1 MTTIPTIPLAP
12 PKAPQPTAQP
22 VIPTAPTTTKPLS
35 TWGYLWR
42 LLRCDARLFVLNMLA
57 WTLIHVA
64 PLATGLVLGAYFDA
78 LAGHG
83 PLGMSVW
90 LVVALF
96 AAIGVARFGI
106 FASGLL
112 IWFTY
117 YFTVQSLLRRNLFD
131 WVMRGPGTHRLPD
144 SPSEAMSRF
153 RDDVEEVSH
162 LFENWVD
169 IWGMSLYIVLAL
181 IIMLRIDALIA
192 ALVYVPFVA
201 LLLVTNLGG
210 GWLKRLRQTNR
221 EATGRITDFIGELF
235 AAVQSIKVTSAEQT
249 VVARFRRLNVTRR
262 KAAVRD
268 TAATQLLQSL
278 NTNMGALGAGIV
290 LLLLALQGTQ
300 GRFTLGDFAI
310 FVTYLS
316 EMAGRMGWL
325 GQALARQRQV
335 SVSFDRMGLVMQGA
349 KRDALVRTDAL
360 HLHGPLPV
368 LALARSGAGQA
379 RDLLHTL
386 EVENLTY
393 LHPQSGRGV
402 EGVSLAVRRGQLV
415 VITGRIGSGKT
426 TFLRALLGL
435 LPREAGAI
443 FWNGEHVADPERFFA
458 PPRVAYTPQ
467 VPRLF
472 SESLEANVL
481 LGLDEAQVD
490 LPGALRAALL
500 EHDVAEM
507 EEGLAT
513 VVGPRGV
520 RLSGGQ
526 IQRVAAARMFVREP
540 ELLIFDDL
548 SSALDVETERQM
560 WERLFA
566 ERRPTCLVVSHRR
579 AVLQRAD
586 HILVLKDGVVEAE
599 GALDHL
605 LATSAE
611 MRSLWAG
618 EPTGD

>member
-1 MTTIPTIPLAP
+1 MTTIPM
-12 PKAPQPTAQP
+12 APQKASRQAQP
-22 VIPTAPTTTKPLS
+22 PRPPAPNIKPLS
-35 TWGYLWR
+35 TFQYLWR
-42 LLRCDARLFVLNMLA
+42 LLRCDTRLFTLNMLA

-64 PLATGLVLGAYFDA
+64 PLATGLVMGAYFDA

-96 AAIGVARFGI
+96 AAVGVGRFGI

-153 RDDVEEVSH
+153 RDDVEEVSR

-169 IWGMSLYIVLAL
+169 IWGMGLFIVLAL
-181 IIMLRIDALIA
+181 IIMLKIDALIA

-201 LLLVTNLGG
+201 LLLATNLGG
-210 GWLKRLRQTNR
+210 AWLKRLRQANR

-235 AAVQSIKVTSAEQT
+235 AAAQAIKVAAAEQT
-249 VVARFRRLNVTRR
+249 VVARFRRLNITRR

-278 NTNMGALGAGIV
+278 NANMGAIGAGIV

-300 GRFTLGDFAI
+300 TSFTLGDFAI

-316 EMAGRMGWL
+316 DLAGRMGWL
-325 GQALARQRQV
+325 GQTLARQRQV
-335 SVSFDRMGLVMQGA
+335 SVSFDRMELVMQGA
-349 KRDALVRTDAL
+349 EADALVRTDAL
-360 HLHGPLPV
+360 HLHGALPPLTRTSDTGGRGTP
-368 LALARSGAGQA
+368 LQAL
-379 RDLLHTL
+379 
-386 EVENLTY
+386 EIENLTY
-393 LHPQSGRGV
+393 RYPQSGRGV

-415 VITGRIGSGKT
+415 VITGRIGAGKT

-443 FWNGEHVADPERFFA
+443 FWNGEQVHDPERFFA
-458 PPRVAYTPQ
+458 PPSVAYTPQ
-467 VPRLF
+467 TPRLF
-472 SESLEANVL
+472 SETLAANVL
-481 LGLDEAQVD
+481 LGLDENAVD

-500 EHDVAEM
+500 EHDIEEM

-548 SSALDVETERQM
+548 SSALDVETERVM
-560 WERLFA
+560 WQRLFA
-566 ERRPTCLVVSHRR
+566 ERAPTCLVVSHRR

-586 HILVLKDGVVEAE
+586 HILVLKDGFVEAE
-599 GALDHL
+599 GTLDAL

-618 EPTGD
+618 EPSSD